1 MVVLAAAYGLPAL
14 WPDVRKAVAGVAE
27 IAPAVLLGALVLE
40 TASLACF
47 SGLTVSLLGRAR
59 RPRFGTLLRI
69 DVTVGGL
76 SRVLPAAAAT
86 GGALRLRLLTA
97 AGVSHP
103 DAVFL
108 ATIEGTGSA
117 LLLYVMMGVALIIS
131 LPVHGFGDP
140 GQILAAVAGV
150 VLVAVASALLSAVAR
165 DGRGLRR
172 LIAWLARWV
181 PGMNAD
187 HATATLHREAEH
199 LRALAADPPRLVAAV
214 AWGAANWLL
223 DAAVLWGILAAVGY
237 IIDPLT
243 LFIAYAVASVLGLL
257 PITPGGVGVVE
268 GVLVPSLVAAGVPA
282 HLALVAVLAWR
293 LVSFWLPIPVGALMW
308 LTVRHHEP
316 LGAAAREQ
324 PLRDDHH
331 QQEGTADH
339 GLDVAVEPADLVDH
353 VGQHVAQQH
362 PDERAQHAARAAGEQ
377 GAADDDG
384 GDRVQ
389 LGADPDHRH
398 ARLQVGRRE
407 RAGEPGQHAAR
418 GVDDD
423 LGAGHGQAHSRAD
436 ASAPPMAKTV
446 SPNRVRCSTTP
457 PMPHRTSAI
466 HTGTPS
472 PRTVARPSPSTT
484 GSEIVYVVL
493 PSWVSASSRPRANS
507 SVASVTMKGARPRRA
522 TSRPLTSPI
531 SPHTA
536 RGSASAATGPACEP

>member
-1 MVVLAAAYGLPAL
+1 VILIVVLVAAYGLPAL

-76 SRVLPAAAAT
+76 SRVLPASAAT

-97 AGVSHP
+97 AGVSQP

-140 GQILAAVAGV
+140 RQILAAVAGV
-150 VLVAVASALLSAVAR
+150 VVVAVASALLSAVAR

-187 HATATLHREAEH
+187 HATATLRREAEH

-237 IIDPLT
+237 TLDPLT
-243 LFIAYAVASVLGLL
+243 LFIAYAVANVLGLL

-308 LTVRHHEP
+308 LTLRHHEP
-316 LGAAAREQ
+316 SEAAPREQ

-362 PDERAQHAARAAGEQ
+362 PDERAQDAARAAGEQ
-377 GAADDDG
+377 GAANDDG

-389 LGADPDHRH
+389 LGAHPDHRD

-407 RAGEPGQHAAR
+407 RAREPGQHAAR

-423 LGAGHGQAHSRAD
+423 LGAGHGQAHEQGRRLGAAGGEDGLAEPGALQHHPAD
-436 ASAPPMAKTV
+436 AAQDQRDPHRHAQPEERGATQAEHDRV
-446 SPNRVRCSTTP
+446 GDRVRGAALLGEREQQP
-457 PMPHRTSAI
+457 AGEQQRGQRDDERGQVQPGHEQPVDQPDQPAHRQ
-466 HTGTPS
+466 GQ
-472 PRTVARPSPSTT
+472 R
-484 GSEIVYVVL
+484 E
-493 PSWVSASSRPRANS
+493 
-507 SVASVTMKGARPRRA
+507 
-522 TSRPLTSPI
+522 
-531 SPHTA
+531 
-536 RGSASAATGPACEP
+536 RGQWP